1 MFWHNGIITMIIKNV
16 LFNTLTKQRKEKQY
30 KNNNSKAG
38 KQTWHKNISI
48 MCKWLTF
55 ENYHI
60 KFKNLN
66 ER

>member
-38 KQTWHKNISI
+38 KQT
-48 MCKWLTF
+48 
-55 ENYHI
+55 
-60 KFKNLN
+60 
-66 ER
+66 